1 VVHKEVQML
10 YDINWQPK
18 ARKQVGKIIERPARI
33 AIEEAVESLRQ
44 WPNCA
49 QVKALT
55 SHAYGYRLR
64 AGRFRILFD
73 VDTVVRIIAIQEV
86 KKRDDRTY

>member
-1 VVHKEVQML
+1 ML

-18 ARKQVGKIIERPARI
+18 ARKQVSKIAERTARMAI
-33 AIEEAVESLRQ
+33 AEAVESLRQ
-44 WPNCA
+44 WPNCS
-49 QVKALT
+49 QVKALVN
-55 SHAYGYRLR
+55 HAYGYRLR

-73 VDTVVRIIAIQEV
+73 VDSVVRIIDIQEV

>member
-1 VVHKEVQML
+1 MYCV
-10 YDINWQPK
+10 NWQSR
-18 ARKQVGKIIERPARI
+18 ARKQISKIIDRTARI
-33 AIEEAVESLRQ
+33 ELEEAVDGLHF
-44 WPNCA
+44 WPDCS

-55 SHAYGYRLR
+55 NHDYGYRLR

-73 VDTVVRIIAIQEV
+73 VDTATRIITIQEV